1 MALPLSYNVRSLLVR
16 WRVTLLAIGGIA
28 LVVTVLVVL
37 SAMSNGFAAAL
48 AATGDPRNGIVVQRG
63 SGSELTSFFSREH
76 RNLLEVDARIA
87 RDAEGKPMVSP
98 EIVIVANLRRKID
111 DAPTNITVRGVT
123 PKAFEVRNGIR
134 IVAGRNFTPGLNE
147 IIVGQKLTVRLKGV
161 DLGDEIPIQR
171 PRWKVVGVFT
181 AEGSAFESEIWGD
194 YDVMG
199 PAFLRGGGQNSL
211 TVRLLDPSKRA
222 EFDKEIR
229 ENPQM
234 QLQMDGERDYYANQ
248 SGPVTGPLLALAI
261 FVSVVMGIGA
271 VFGAMNTMYAIVAA
285 RTREIGTLRAL
296 GFSRLSILASFLI
309 ESVFLALV
317 GGAIGCLL
325 AFPMNGFTTGT
336 GQTASFS
343 EVAFAFRISAG
354 SVIAG
359 MIFALVMGFLGGLLP
374 GLRAARLPI
383 TSALRET

>member
-37 SAMSNGFAAAL
+37 SAMSNGFATAL
-48 AATGDPRNGIVVQRG
+48 AATGSPANGIVVQRG

-87 RDAEGKPMVSP
+87 RDAEGRPMVSP
-98 EIVIVANLRRKID
+98 EIVIVANLKRKID

-123 PKAFEVRNGIR
+123 SKAFEVRSGIK
-134 IVAGRNFTPGLNE
+134 IVSGRNFTPGLNE
-147 IIVGQKLTVRLKGV
+147 IIVGQKLTLRLKGV
-161 DLGDEIPIQR
+161 EIGDEIPIQK

-211 TVRLLDPSKRA
+211 TVRLTDPTTRA
-222 EFDKEIR
+222 KFDEDIR
-229 ENPQM
+229 ANPQM
-234 QLQMDGERDYYANQ
+234 QLQMDGEREYYANQ
-248 SGPVTGPLLALAI
+248 SSTVSGPLLALSI
-261 FVSVVMGIGA
+261 FVSLVMGIGA
-271 VFGAMNTMYAIVAA
+271 IFGAMNTMYAIVAA

-296 GFSRLSILASFLI
+296 GFSRFSILTSFLI

-317 GGAIGCLL
+317 GGALGCLL

-343 EVAFAFRISAG
+343 EVAFAFRITAG
-354 SVIAG
+354 SLVAG
-359 MIFALVMGFLGGLLP
+359 MIFALAMGFLGGLLP

-383 TSALRET
+383 TSALRES